1 MDKQEIKQRIREYF
15 KNNND
20 YLPEEDED
28 LFENSVLDSY
38 GVVDFLT
45 FLEEELGAKIN
56 IEDITME
63 NFSTIQKI
71 VNLIQK

>member
-1 MDKQEIKQRIREYF
+1 MDNHELKQRIREYF
-15 KNNND
+15 KNNSD
-20 YLPEEDED
+20 YMPEENED
-28 LFENSVLDSY
+28 LFKNGILDSY
-38 GVVDFLT
+38 GVVEFLT
-45 FLEEELGAKIN
+45 FLEEELGAKID